1 MAIAG
6 TLLSYLYYR
15 EVQAGDS
22 ISLEPAEPS
31 ASNANK
37 RDEAGDED
45 DEEGILECNLS
56 SSDEDSSHGE

>member
-1 MAIAG
+1 MAIAA
-6 TLLSYLYYR
+6 TLLSYLYHR

-45 DEEGILECNLS
+45 DEEDILECNLS

>member
-6 TLLSYLYYR
+6 TLLSYLYHR
-15 EVQAGDS
+15 EVQPGDS

-31 ASNANK
+31 ASDLNK

-45 DEEGILECNLS
+45 DEGVLECNLS
-56 SSDEDSSHGE
+56 SSDEDSSHGV